1 MKAIEVITLTELTPF
16 ITVKAVHLLR
26 TAVNAT
32 GSHLSHR
39 HILLYLYNWFLGYSL
54 YNWCLFFPTA
64 PSKVNLNVKTTTSL
78 PWLLNLSDFLNYHRH
93 LLLFNYLYYG
103 FLWHILHNR
112 LFHLRYLLIFYYL
125 HHGLLW
131 QSLHAW
137 LLYLN
142 FLVHWWNLL
151 LFNFLA
157 HHRHLLFFNY
167 LDHCWYLLL
176 INFLGHHRNLLFFNF
191 YFIFLLFFNFFFLCH
206 HRYLLL
212 INFLRHHGNL
222 LLFSFLFLFIFL
234 RLFNFFFLGHHRYL
248 LLFNLRVVAF
258 FFVWHFKFYY
268 Y

>member
-1 MKAIEVITLTELTPF
+1 MLLFNHINYWFLWHSLHLWYLIICFFIYSNTRSFESFFNNGDTLRLIILTMKAIEVITLTELTPF

-39 HILLYLYNWFLGYSL
+39 HVLFYLYNWRLGYSL
-54 YNWCLFFPTA
+54 YNWRLFFPT
-64 PSKVNLNVKTTTSL
+64 SSFKINLNVKTTTSQH
-78 PWLLNLSDFLNYHRH
+78 WLLNLNDFLNYHRH

-142 FLVHWWNLL
+142 FLVH
-151 LFNFLA
+151 
-157 HHRHLLFFNY
+157 
-167 LDHCWYLLL
+167 
-176 INFLGHHRNLLFFNF
+176 
-191 YFIFLLFFNFFFLCH
+191 
-206 HRYLLL
+206 
-212 INFLRHHGNL
+212 
-222 LLFSFLFLFIFL
+222 
-234 RLFNFFFLGHHRYL
+234 
-248 LLFNLRVVAF
+248 
-258 FFVWHFKFYY
+258 
-268 Y
+268 